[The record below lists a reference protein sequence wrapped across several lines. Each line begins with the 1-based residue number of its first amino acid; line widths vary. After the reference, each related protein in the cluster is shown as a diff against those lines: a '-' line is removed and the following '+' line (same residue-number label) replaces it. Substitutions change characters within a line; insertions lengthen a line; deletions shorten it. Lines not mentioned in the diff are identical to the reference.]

1 MKTSWILSVYFLFIV
16 GCAPTYIQ
24 PSFEDSNQYFL
35 EKTINQL
42 DVGKELE
49 GRISPKYNIAL
60 LSIEDNLTLDK
71 PIVAM
76 IEDQIISSLIEGG
89 YTIVERDTD
98 VIQNIIKEGD
108 KKYSL
113 IFQKASQDGSSVNII
128 KGSLEPGI
136 NFIETQL
143 SAAGALI
150 SYRILEAGIVY
161 HEYPE
166 NKNSE
171 IREAMVRL
179 HIRVHKTWTG
189 EIVHATNLSSSLSD
203 TVRQEFVNQL
213 ASFHYSFFPYEYP
226 LQEKV
231 HYQGIKRIK
240 SVKIAT
246 KDEKISKT
254 SRSVSRSQLFIL
266 PRIGYGLNFNNG
278 YGIITGGSISYG
290 KINGGKFGADL
301 MYLIAPKKHT
311 MGLTGFYERTL
322 LQYITLRGGASYLKT
337 GKITNIGGTV
347 GAGLSFSIGNI
358 FIIQPMAEVNF
369 GSMQNNIMGVNI
381 NMGFAL

>member
-42 DVGKELE
+42 DVGKELK
-49 GRISPKYNIAL
+49 GIISPKYNIAL

-89 YTIVERDTD
+89 YTIVERDID

-113 IFQKASQDGSSVNII
+113 IFQKPSQDSGSGNII

>member
-42 DVGKELE
+42 DVGKELK
-49 GRISPKYNIAL
+49 GIISPKYNIAL
-60 LSIEDNLTLDK
+60 LSIENNLTLDK

-89 YTIVERDTD
+89 YTIVERDID

-113 IFQKASQDGSSVNII
+113 LFQKPSQDSGSGNII

-143 SAAGALI
+143 SSAGALI

-213 ASFHYSFFPYEYP
+213 ASFHYTFFPYDYP

-231 HYQGIKRIK
+231 QYQEVKKIK
-240 SVKIAT
+240 SVKITA
-246 KDEKISKT
+246 KDEKKSKR

-290 KINGGKFGADL
+290 KINAGKFGADL

-311 MGLTGFYERTL
+311 MGLTGFYERSL

>member
-89 YTIVERDTD
+89 YTIVERDID

-113 IFQKASQDGSSVNII
+113 LFQKPSQDSGSGNII

-143 SAAGALI
+143 SSAGALI

-311 MGLTGFYERTL
+311 MGLTGFYEQTL

>member
-1 MKTSWILSVYFLFIV
+1 MKTSWIFSFYFLFTV

-89 YTIVERDTD
+89 YTIVERDID

-113 IFQKASQDGSSVNII
+113 IFQKPSQDSSSVNII
-128 KGSLEPGI
+128 KSSLEPGI
-136 NFIETQL
+136 NYIETQL

-381 NMGFAL
+381 NMGFGL

>member
-1 MKTSWILSVYFLFIV
+1 MKTSWILSVYFLFTV

-89 YTIVERDTD
+89 YTVVERDTD

-113 IFQKASQDGSSVNII
+113 IFQKPSQDSDSVNII

-166 NKNSE
+166 NKNSD

-337 GKITNIGGTV
+337 GKIANIGGTV

>member
-35 EKTINQL
+35 EKTITQL
-42 DVGKELE
+42 DVGKELR
-49 GRISPKYNIAL
+49 GIISPKYNIAL
-60 LSIEDNLTLDK
+60 LSIENNLTLDK

-98 VIQNIIKEGD
+98 VIQNIIKEGN

-113 IFQKASQDGSSVNII
+113 TFQKPPQDSGSGNIV
-128 KGSLEPGI
+128 KGFLEPGI

-143 SAAGALI
+143 SAAGVLI

-231 HYQGIKRIK
+231 HYQGTKRIK

-301 MYLIAPKKHT
+301 MYLIAPNLHT

-358 FIIQPMAEVNF
+358 FIIQPMAKVNF

>member
-89 YTIVERDTD
+89 YTIVERDID

-113 IFQKASQDGSSVNII
+113 LFQKPSQDSGSGNII

-161 HEYPE
+161 REYPE

>member
-42 DVGKELE
+42 DVGKELK
-49 GRISPKYNIAL
+49 GIISPKYNIAL

-89 YTIVERDTD
+89 YTIVERDID

-113 IFQKASQDGSSVNII
+113 LFQKPSQDSGSGNII

-143 SAAGALI
+143 SSAGALI

-301 MYLIAPKKHT
+301 MYLIAPNLHT

-358 FIIQPMAEVNF
+358 FIIQPMAKVNF
-369 GSMQNNIMGVNI
+369 GSIQNNIMGVNI

>member
-42 DVGKELE
+42 DVGKELK
-49 GRISPKYNIAL
+49 GIISPKYNIAL

-89 YTIVERDTD
+89 YTIVERDID

-113 IFQKASQDGSSVNII
+113 LFQKPSQDSGSGNII

-301 MYLIAPKKHT
+301 MYLIAPNLHT

>member
-42 DVGKELE
+42 DVGKELK
-49 GRISPKYNIAL
+49 GIISPKYNIAL

-89 YTIVERDTD
+89 YTIVERDID

-113 IFQKASQDGSSVNII
+113 IFQKASQDSSSVNII
-128 KGSLEPGI
+128 KGSMEPGI

-143 SAAGALI
+143 RSAGALI

-161 HEYPE
+161 REYPE

-246 KDEKISKT
+246 KDEKISNT

-290 KINGGKFGADL
+290 KINGGKIGADL
-301 MYLIAPKKHT
+301 MYLIVPNKHT

-369 GSMQNNIMGVNI
+369 GSMKNNIMGVNI

>member
-1 MKTSWILSVYFLFIV
+1 MKTAWILSVYFLFIV

-42 DVGKELE
+42 DVGKELK
-49 GRISPKYNIAL
+49 GIISPKYNIAL

-76 IEDQIISSLIEGG
+76 IEDQIISSLIEEG

-98 VIQNIIKEGD
+98 VIQNMIKEGD

-113 IFQKASQDGSSVNII
+113 IFQKPSQDSGSGNII

-161 HEYPE
+161 REYPE
-166 NKNSE
+166 NKTSE

-381 NMGFAL
+381 NMGFGL

>member
-1 MKTSWILSVYFLFIV
+1 MKIAWILSVYFLFIA
-16 GCAPTYIQ
+16 GCASTYIQ
-24 PSFEDSNQYFL
+24 ISFEDSNQYFL

-108 KKYSL
+108 EKYSL
-113 IFQKASQDGSSVNII
+113 IFQKASQDSSSVNII
-128 KGSLEPGI
+128 KGSLEPRI

-143 SAAGALI
+143 SSAGALI

-246 KDEKISKT
+246 KDEKLSKT

-311 MGLTGFYERTL
+311 MGLTGFYEQTL

-337 GKITNIGGTV
+337 GKITNIGGTF

>member
-1 MKTSWILSVYFLFIV
+1 M
-16 GCAPTYIQ
+16 
-24 PSFEDSNQYFL
+24 
-35 EKTINQL
+35 

-60 LSIEDNLTLDK
+60 FSIEDSLTLDK

-89 YTIVERDTD
+89 YTVVERDDD
-98 VIQNIIKEGD
+98 VIQNLISERKGV
-108 KKYSL
+108 YSL
-113 IFQKASQDGSSVNII
+113 TFNNPSENLKNDKITGDAPN
-128 KGSLEPGI
+128 PGI
-136 NFIETQL
+136 SFMETQL
-143 SAAGALI
+143 SSAGILI
-150 SYRILEAGIVY
+150 SYRILETGIVY
-161 HEYPE
+161 YDIPDNKEYE
-166 NKNSE
+166 K
-171 IREAMVRL
+171 REAMVRL
-179 HIRVHKTWTG
+179 HIRIHKTRTG
-189 EIVHATNLSSSLSD
+189 EIVHATNLTSVLSD
-203 TVRQEFVNQL
+203 TVRQKFVNQL

-240 SVKIAT
+240 SVKIVA
-246 KDEKISKT
+246 KDEKKSKT
-254 SRSVSRSQLFIL
+254 SRSGSRSQLFIL

-311 MGLTGFYERTL
+311 MGLTGFYEQTL
-322 LQYITLRGGASYLKT
+322 FQYITLRGGASYLKT
-337 GKITNIGGTV
+337 GKITNIGGAV

>member
-1 MKTSWILSVYFLFIV
+1 MKTSCILSVYFLFIV

-42 DVGKELE
+42 DVGKELK
-49 GRISPKYNIAL
+49 GIISPKYNIAL

-89 YTIVERDTD
+89 YTIVERDID

-113 IFQKASQDGSSVNII
+113 LFQKPSQDSGSGNII

-161 HEYPE
+161 REYPE

>member
-1 MKTSWILSVYFLFIV
+1 MKIPWILSVYFLFIA
-16 GCAPTYIQ
+16 GCASTYIQ
-24 PSFEDSNQYFL
+24 ISFEDSNQYFL

-108 KKYSL
+108 EKYSL
-113 IFQKASQDGSSVNII
+113 IFQKASQDSSSVNII
-128 KGSLEPGI
+128 KGSLEPRI

-143 SAAGALI
+143 SSAGALI

-246 KDEKISKT
+246 KDEKLSKT

-311 MGLTGFYERTL
+311 MGLTGFYEQTL

>member
-35 EKTINQL
+35 EKTLNQL
-42 DVGKELE
+42 DVGKELK
-49 GRISPKYNIAL
+49 GIISPKYNIAL

-89 YTIVERDTD
+89 YTIVERDID

-113 IFQKASQDGSSVNII
+113 IFQKASQDSSSVNII

-301 MYLIAPKKHT
+301 MYLISPKKHT

-322 LQYITLRGGASYLKT
+322 LQYITFRGGASYLKT

-369 GSMQNNIMGVNI
+369 GSVQNNIFGVNM
-381 NMGFAL
+381 NLGFLF

>member
-1 MKTSWILSVYFLFIV
+1 MKTSWILSVYFLFTV

-89 YTIVERDTD
+89 YTIVERDSD
-98 VIQNIIKEGD
+98 VIQNIIKEGY

-113 IFQKASQDGSSVNII
+113 IFQKPSQDSGSGNII

-143 SAAGALI
+143 SAAEVLI
-150 SYRILEAGIVY
+150 SYRILEAGIIY

-301 MYLIAPKKHT
+301 MYLITPKKHT

-358 FIIQPMAEVNF
+358 FIIQPMAKVNF

>member
-35 EKTINQL
+35 EKTITQL
-42 DVGKELE
+42 DVGKELR
-49 GRISPKYNIAL
+49 GIISPKYNIAL

-76 IEDQIISSLIEGG
+76 IEDQMISSLIEGG
-89 YTIVERDTD
+89 YTDVERDTD
-98 VIQNIIKEGD
+98 VLQNIIKEGD
-108 KKYSL
+108 EKYSL
-113 IFQKASQDGSSVNII
+113 IFKESSQNSSSVNII
-128 KGSLEPGI
+128 KGALEPGI

-143 SAAGALI
+143 RSAGALI

-213 ASFHYSFFPYEYP
+213 ASFHYTFFPYDYP

-231 HYQGIKRIK
+231 QYQGPKRIK
-240 SVKIAT
+240 SVKIVA
-246 KDEKISKT
+246 KDEKKSKT

-278 YGIITGGSISYG
+278 YGIITGSSISYG

-301 MYLIAPKKHT
+301 MYLITPKKHT

-347 GAGLSFSIGNI
+347 GAGFSFAIGSI
-358 FIIQPMAEVNF
+358 FTIQPMAEVNF

>member
-1 MKTSWILSVYFLFIV
+1 MKTSWILLVYFLFIV

-42 DVGKELE
+42 DVGKELK
-49 GRISPKYNIAL
+49 GIISPKYNIAL

-89 YTIVERDTD
+89 YTIVERDID

-113 IFQKASQDGSSVNII
+113 LFQKPSQDSGSGNII

-161 HEYPE
+161 REYPE

-369 GSMQNNIMGVNI
+369 GSMKNNIMGVNI

>member
-1 MKTSWILSVYFLFIV
+1 MKIPWILSVYFLFIA
-16 GCAPTYIQ
+16 GCASTYIQ
-24 PSFEDSNQYFL
+24 ISFEDSNQYFL

-108 KKYSL
+108 EKYSL
-113 IFQKASQDGSSVNII
+113 IFQKASQDSSSVNII
-128 KGSLEPGI
+128 KGSLEPRI

-143 SAAGALI
+143 SSAGALI

-246 KDEKISKT
+246 KDEKLSKT

-290 KINGGKFGADL
+290 KINGGRFGADL
-301 MYLIAPKKHT
+301 MYLIAPQKHT
-311 MGLTGFYERTL
+311 MGLTGFYEQTL

-347 GAGLSFSIGNI
+347 GAGLSFSIGNR

>member
-1 MKTSWILSVYFLFIV
+1 MKIAWILSVYFLFIA
-16 GCAPTYIQ
+16 GCASTYIQ
-24 PSFEDSNQYFL
+24 ISFEDSNQYFL

-108 KKYSL
+108 EKYSL
-113 IFQKASQDGSSVNII
+113 IFQKASQDSSSVNII
-128 KGSLEPGI
+128 KGSLEPRI

-143 SAAGALI
+143 SSAGALI

-246 KDEKISKT
+246 KDEKLSKT

-290 KINGGKFGADL
+290 KINGGRFGADL
-301 MYLIAPKKHT
+301 MYLIAPQKHT
-311 MGLTGFYERTL
+311 MGLTGFYERAL

>member
-42 DVGKELE
+42 DVGKELK
-49 GRISPKYNIAL
+49 GIISPKYNIAL

-89 YTIVERDTD
+89 YTIVERDID

-113 IFQKASQDGSSVNII
+113 TFQKPSQDSGSGNIV

-301 MYLIAPKKHT
+301 IYLIAPKKHT

>member
-1 MKTSWILSVYFLFIV
+1 MKIAWILSVYFLFIA
-16 GCAPTYIQ
+16 GCASTYVQI
-24 PSFEDSNQYFL
+24 SFEDSNQYFL

-108 KKYSL
+108 EKYSL
-113 IFQKASQDGSSVNII
+113 IFQKASQDSSSVNII
-128 KGSLEPGI
+128 KGSLEPRI

-143 SAAGALI
+143 SSAGALI

-240 SVKIAT
+240 SVKIPT

-266 PRIGYGLNFNNG
+266 PRIGYGLNFNTD

>member
-42 DVGKELE
+42 DVGKELK
-49 GRISPKYNIAL
+49 GIISPKYNIAL

-113 IFQKASQDGSSVNII
+113 IFQKASQDSSSVNII

-213 ASFHYSFFPYEYP
+213 ALFHYTFFPYDYP

-231 HYQGIKRIK
+231 HYRMYCL
-240 SVKIAT
+240 
-246 KDEKISKT
+246 EKKAM
-254 SRSVSRSQLFIL
+254 R
-266 PRIGYGLNFNNG
+266 
-278 YGIITGGSISYG
+278 
-290 KINGGKFGADL
+290 
-301 MYLIAPKKHT
+301 
-311 MGLTGFYERTL
+311 
-322 LQYITLRGGASYLKT
+322 
-337 GKITNIGGTV
+337 
-347 GAGLSFSIGNI
+347 
-358 FIIQPMAEVNF
+358 
-369 GSMQNNIMGVNI
+369 
-381 NMGFAL
+381 

>member
-42 DVGKELE
+42 DVGKELK
-49 GRISPKYNIAL
+49 GIISPKYNIAL

-89 YTIVERDTD
+89 YTIVERDID

-358 FIIQPMAEVNF
+358 FIIQPMAKVNF

>member
-42 DVGKELE
+42 DVGKELK
-49 GRISPKYNIAL
+49 GIISPKYNIAL

-113 IFQKASQDGSSVNII
+113 IFQKPSQDSGSGNII

-266 PRIGYGLNFNNG
+266 PQIGYGLNIKNG

-337 GKITNIGGTV
+337 GKITNIGGAV
-347 GAGLSFSIGNI
+347 GAGLSFLIGNI
-358 FIIQPMAEVNF
+358 LIIQPMAEVNF

>member
-1 MKTSWILSVYFLFIV
+1 MKIIITIIIYSLFIV
-16 GCAPTYIQ
+16 SCAPKLT
-24 PSFEDSNQYFL
+24 PPPFEDSNQRFI
-35 EKTINQL
+35 EKIIKQL
-42 DVGKELE
+42 DIAKELE
-49 GRISPKYNIAL
+49 NKVRKTDRIVL
-60 LSIEDNLTLDK
+60 LPIEQHKPIDK
-71 PIVAM
+71 PIIAM
-76 IEDQIISSLIEGG
+76 IEDQVISSLNQSG
-89 YTIVERDTD
+89 YNLLERDQ
-98 VIQNIIKEGD
+98 VAIQQMIREGKE
-108 KKYSL
+108 KYSL
-113 IFQKASQDGSSVNII
+113 TFNKPAENVFYDTVTGDA
-128 KGSLEPGI
+128 LDPGI

-143 SAAGALI
+143 SAAEVLI

-266 PRIGYGLNFNNG
+266 PRIGYGLNFNIG